1 MDKLK
6 AIVTIAVSFLSSLLG
21 ILFIPVCLLAA
32 SNLLDY
38 ATGLM
43 ASPNRG
49 EKIKSYKSIKGIFKK
64 VGMWLLI
71 VAGALVDTL
80 IKYSTEVIGL
90 NFPFTFMIA
99 CVVAVWLICNEIISI
114 LENIA
119 DIGTPLPPFLTKVV
133 YYVKDQIETTTD
145 IDNDTKEEKGHDR
158 SDIERNH

>member
-1 MDKLK
+1 MDKVK
-6 AIVTIAVSFLSSLLG
+6 TIVTIVVSFLSSLLG
-21 ILFIPVCLLAA
+21 VLFIPVCLLAA

-145 IDNDTKEEKGHDR
+145 IDNDTKEEK
-158 SDIERNH
+158 